1 MIRKY
6 RSPVPGHVRVVFELP
21 SCVWADR
28 ISLTGEFNNWRE
40 NDILL
45 QQTRSG
51 VWQAAVDLPLGA
63 SYQFR
68 YVVDGQWRTD
78 SHADGLSSN
87 MYGSQNSFVIAEL
100 PESEQLQETP
110 GLIREKRP
118 LRHFVPPSPPTM
130 PPPTP
135 AQTIM
140 SYATAM

>member
-28 ISLTGEFNNWRE
+28 ISLTGDFNNWRE

-51 VWQAAVDLPLGA
+51 VWQAAVDLPFGA
-63 SYQFR
+63 RYQFR

-78 SHADGLSSN
+78 SHADGISDN
-87 MYGSQNSFVIAEL
+87 IYGTQNSFVFAEL
-100 PESEQLQETP
+100 PESEQIQETP
-110 GLIREKRP
+110 GLIRESRP
-118 LRHFVPPSPPTM
+118 LRTFVPPVSSTM
-130 PPPTP
+130 PPPVPSRPTSNYL
-135 AQTIM
+135 A
-140 SYATAM
+140 AM

>member
-28 ISLTGEFNNWRE
+28 ISLTGDFNNWRE

-63 SYQFR
+63 RYQLR

-78 SHADGLSSN
+78 SHADGISDN
-87 MYGSQNSFVIAEL
+87 IYGTQNSFVFAEL
-100 PESEQLQETP
+100 PESEQIQETP
-110 GLIREKRP
+110 GLIRESRP
-118 LRHFVPPSPPTM
+118 LRTFVPPVSSTM
-130 PPPTP
+130 PPPVPSRPTSNYL
-135 AQTIM
+135 A
-140 SYATAM
+140 AM